1 MNPEACAKLTD
12 LLRDVSVA
20 MLTTTA
26 EDGSLR
32 SRPMG
37 IPQYEFEG
45 ELWFFTAVDAP
56 KAGELTE
63 DERVNVSLAEPKHER
78 YVSISGRA
86 RVVRDPAK
94 AKELWSPLLKA
105 WFPGGLDDPRIAL
118 LRIAVDQAEYWDAK
132 GSKMPVFAS
141 FVKAAVTGTSPDH
154 LGKHKKLA

>member
-37 IPQYEFEG
+37 IPKYEFEG
-45 ELWFFTAVDAP
+45 ELWFFTAIDAP
-56 KAGELTE
+56 KTDELAE

-86 RVVRDPAK
+86 RIVRDPAK

-105 WFPGGLDDPRIAL
+105 WFPGGLDDPRLAL
-118 LRIAVDQAEYWDAK
+118 LRIAVDHAEYWDAK
-132 GSKMPVFAS
+132 GSKMLVFAS
-141 FVKAAVTGTSPDH
+141 LVKAAVTGTPPEH

>member
-12 LLRDVSVA
+12 LMRDVSVA

-37 IPQYEFEG
+37 IPKYEFEG

-56 KAGELTE
+56 KAGELAE

-78 YVSISGRA
+78 YVSIRAAPASCATRSRPRNYGPRCSKPGSRADSTTPGSPCSASGLTMRNIGMPRA
-86 RVVRDPAK
+86 TR
-94 AKELWSPLLKA
+94 
-105 WFPGGLDDPRIAL
+105 
-118 LRIAVDQAEYWDAK
+118 
-132 GSKMPVFAS
+132 
-141 FVKAAVTGTSPDH
+141 
-154 LGKHKKLA
+154 

>member
-45 ELWFFTAVDAP
+45 ELWFFAAVDAP

-86 RVVRDPAK
+86 RVMRDPAK
-94 AKELWSPLLKA
+94 AKELWSPRLKA
-105 WFPGGLDDPRIAL
+105 WFSGGLDDPRH
-118 LRIAVDQAEYWDAK
+118 AEYWDAK
-132 GSKMPVFAS
+132 GSKMLVFAS
-141 FVKAAVTGTSPDH
+141 LVKAAVTGTSPDH
-154 LGKHKKLA
+154 VGKHKKLA